1 MDWFSMFAH
10 NLADSL
16 FWLGFLAVFLAGGLS
31 FHSFQTIRKVD
42 FASPDYRDA
51 KWRMWTASQGAA
63 IIWLLWVLL
72 GSIPEP
78 NYQIKYVDRI
88 KEVSV
93 LPKYDEA
100 FNDCTDE
107 LNTLNRRARYTDNI
121 KPTEIVDRCEER
133 ARIVTYPG
141 LKKVV
146 ITQWKA
152 DPYVKLFAACMGD
165 FTGGK
170 QDAPWSVDGD
180 AATDKRNE
188 RIQLCHKQTLEARE
202 EILKQGGDVTD

>member
-16 FWLGFLAVFLAGGLS
+16 FWLGIISLFLAGGIS
-31 FHSFQTIRKVD
+31 FHSLKTIRKVD

-51 KWRMWTASQGAA
+51 KWRMWTASQGAT

-78 NYQIKYVDRI
+78 NYQIKYIDRI

-93 LPKYDEA
+93 LLKYNEA
-100 FNDCTDE
+100 FDVCADE
-107 LNTLNRRARYTDNI
+107 LRQLNRRSLDVI
-121 KPTEIVDRCEER
+121 KPIEIADRCEER
-133 ARIVTYPG
+133 ARIVTYPN
-141 LKKVV
+141 LKTVV
-146 ITQWKA
+146 TTQWKA

-202 EILKQGGDVTD
+202 EIRKQGGDVSD